1 MNRNISLQMG
11 VRFDPSELDD
21 SENQIY
27 FNIFANTT
35 STNEGGM
42 PYKRFNIRVIK
53 KAHLSVQG

>member
-1 MNRNISLQMG
+1 MG